1 MTATHAGYAALLGRP
16 NVGKSTLLNR
26 LIGQKISITAPKPQT
41 TRHVILGIQTLPEA
55 QIVYVDTPGLH
66 RQGKRA
72 MNRYLNRAAASVL
85 GYVDVVVF
93 LIEALRWTVEDED
106 VLQRLTEFTG
116 PVVLAVNKVDRIAD
130 KQRLLPFLGEIAS
143 KRQFVEVVPL
153 AAINGDNVVALEQM
167 ITRLL
172 PEQEFLFPEDQITT
186 SSERFLAAEL
196 IREKLTRLLR
206 EELPYA
212 LTVEI
217 ERFVEEGRLVRIHAV
232 IWVER
237 ASQKGI
243 VIGEKGATLR
253 EVGRQARQD
262 LERLLDRK
270 VFLETWVKVREGW
283 SDDERALQSLGYG
296 DSGMTSRSQ
305 QEKDS
310 G

>member
-1 MTATHAGYAALLGRP
+1 MTVSTHAGYVALLGRP

-26 LIGQKISITAPKPQT
+26 LIGQKLSITAPKPQT

-66 RQGKRA
+66 RQGRRA

-93 LIEALRWTVEDED
+93 LIEPLRWTDEDED
-106 VLQRLTEFTG
+106 VLRRLADFPG
-116 PVVLAVNKVDRIAD
+116 LVVLAVNKVDRIAD
-130 KQRLLPFLGEIAS
+130 KTRLLPFLRDMAGRRDFAEI
-143 KRQFVEVVPL
+143 VPL
-153 AAINGDNVVALEQM
+153 SALKGDNVAALEQV
-167 ITRLL
+167 IARLL
-172 PEQEFLFPEDQITT
+172 PVGDFLFPADQITT
-186 SSERFLAAEL
+186 ASERFLAAEL

-217 ERFVEEGRLVRIHAV
+217 ERFAEEERLTRIHAV

-243 VIGEKGATLR
+243 VIGEKGTTLR

-262 LERLLDRK
+262 LERLLARP

-283 SDDERALQSLGYG
+283 SDDERALQSLGYADPG
-296 DSGMTSRSQ
+296 AS
-305 QEKDS
+305 
-310 G
+310 

>member
-1 MTATHAGYAALLGRP
+1 MTVSTRAGYAALLGRP

-26 LIGQKISITAPKPQT
+26 LIGQKLSITAPKPQT

-66 RQGKRA
+66 RQGRRA

-85 GYVDVVVF
+85 GYVDVAVL
-93 LIEALRWTVEDED
+93 LIEALRWTEEDGD
-106 VLQRLTEFTG
+106 VLQRLAAFSG
-116 PVVLAVNKVDRIAD
+116 PVVLAVNKTDRVAD
-130 KQRLLPFLGEIAS
+130 KTRLLPFLRDMAGRREFA
-143 KRQFVEVVPL
+143 EVVPL
-153 AAINGDNVVALEQM
+153 SAFKGDNVTVLEQA
-167 ITRLL
+167 IARLL
-172 PEQEFLFPEDQITT
+172 PVGDFLFPADQVTT
-186 SSERFLAAEL
+186 ASERFLAAEL
-196 IREKLTRLLR
+196 VREKLTRLLR

-217 ERFVEEGRLVRIHAV
+217 ERFAEEGRLTRIHAV

-237 ASQKGI
+237 TSQKGI

-262 LERLLDRK
+262 LERLLGRP

-283 SDDERALQSLGYG
+283 SDDERALRSLGYADPG
-296 DSGMTSRSQ
+296 SS
-305 QEKDS
+305 
-310 G
+310 